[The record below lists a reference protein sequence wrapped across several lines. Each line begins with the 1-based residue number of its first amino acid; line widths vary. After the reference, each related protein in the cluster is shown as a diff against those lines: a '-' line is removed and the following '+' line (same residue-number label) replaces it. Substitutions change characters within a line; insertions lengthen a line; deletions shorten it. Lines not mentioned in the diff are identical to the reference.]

1 MGAFFSSLIRERKRE
16 LREVL
21 GLKPFV
27 CRLLGLKSKERIKRG
42 LGIKG

>member
-1 MGAFFSSLIRERKRE
+1 MGAFFSSLIRERKRD

-27 CRLLGLKSKERIKRG
+27 CGLLGLKSKERIKRG
-42 LGIKG
+42 